1 MIEIKNLKKNY
12 GKNVIYNDFS
22 LSINQNEKL
31 AILGESGSGKTTLF
45 NVIAGLTDY
54 SGEIIGASKP
64 ISMVFQK
71 DMLVKNLTVKE
82 NIELINKNV
91 DVKEILALVKLEGR
105 ENEFIKNLSGGQA
118 RRVAIARAICF
129 DAELYLLDEPFINLD
144 LALKFSLIE
153 LIKKQ
158 KEDKTVVLI
167 THDIKEA
174 VAFADRILLIQNGKV
189 VFEQKNVNLIRESEE
204 KSLLLEKELFDK
216 MINI

>member
-12 GKNVIYNDFS
+12 GENVIYDNFD
-22 LSINQNEKL
+22 LSIEQNEKL
-31 AILGESGSGKTTLF
+31 VILGESGSGKTTLF

-54 SGEIIGASKP
+54 VGEIKGVNRP

-71 DMLVKNLTVKE
+71 DMLVKNLTVRE
-82 NIELINKNV
+82 NIELVNKKV
-91 DVKEILALVKLEGR
+91 DIKDVLAQVKLEGK
-105 ENEFIKNLSGGQA
+105 ENAFIKNLSGGQA

-144 LALKFSLIE
+144 LALKFTLID

-158 KEDKTVVLI
+158 KKDKTVVLI

-174 VAFADRILLIQNGKV
+174 VAFADRILLIQNGRI
-189 VFEQKNVNLIRESEE
+189 VFEQKNVNLIRESVE
-204 KSLLLEKELFDK
+204 KSLLLEKQLFDK